1 MLKLNETGR
10 IGCRLIDPEGTQI
23 IQLIDTGG
31 YAGLVAALNANATFA
46 SYASAELVGTIANS
60 VTFSSAIT
68 DYWAFSGGQ
77 S

>member
-31 YAGLVAALNANATFA
+31 YSGLVAALNANATFA

-68 DYWAFSGGQ
+68 DYWTFSGGQ

>member
-31 YAGLVAALNANATFA
+31 YAGLVAALNANATVA
-46 SYASAELVGTIANS
+46 SYVSVELVGTIANS
-60 VTFSSAIT
+60 VTFSSAI
-68 DYWAFSGGQ
+68 DSYSPFSGGQ